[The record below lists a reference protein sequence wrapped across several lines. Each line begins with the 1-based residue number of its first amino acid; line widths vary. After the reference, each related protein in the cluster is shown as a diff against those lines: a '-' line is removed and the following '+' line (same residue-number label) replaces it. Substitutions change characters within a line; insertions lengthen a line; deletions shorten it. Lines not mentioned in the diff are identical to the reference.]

1 MSVVIDGTSGV
12 TTPGVVNTAGETI
25 ATTLSVT
32 GVTTLTGGLNAA
44 LPVLS
49 GGTGVTTKTGT
60 GAVVLGT
67 SPTITGATI
76 TVAST
81 AAPAFSAYATVGQVV
96 SNATFTKVTFG
107 AEDFDTN
114 GNFASST
121 FTPTVA
127 GYYQFNC
134 QLNTIGGS
142 TQTRYLLNIY
152 KNGSNFSRLLDA
164 SISFTAGQQFLATG
178 SILLYANGTTD
189 YFEVYGYM
197 SGTGTLQFSST
208 GSTETARFSASMVR
222 SA

>member
-25 ATTLSVT
+25 ATTLVVT

-67 SPTITGATI
+67 NPTITGATI
-76 TVAST
+76 TVAAT
-81 AAPAFSAYATVGQVV
+81 AAPAFSAYANVGT
-96 SNATFTKVTFG
+96 SLIGPAFTKVLYQV
-107 AEDFDTN
+107 ELYDTN
-114 GNFASST
+114 NNFASST

-127 GYYQFNC
+127 GYYLIN
-134 QLNTIGGS
+134 GS
-142 TQTRYLLNIY
+142 ATLAAAGNENSIAIY
-152 KNGSNFSRLLDA
+152 KNGSIFAQGLDITTTSLWGITISRLV
-164 SISFTAGQQFLATG
+164 
-178 SILLYANGTTD
+178 YCNGTTD
-189 YFEVYGYM
+189 YIEIYAYVTN
-197 SGTGTLQFSST
+197 SRTGGNGPVTVWFD
-208 GSTETARFSASMVR
+208 GSMIR

>member
-1 MSVVIDGTSGV
+1 MALILDGSLGL

-67 SPTITGATI
+67 APTITGATI
-76 TVAST
+76 TVAAT
-81 AAPAFSAYATVGQVV
+81 AAPAFSAYANVGTSLIGV
-96 SNATFTKVTFG
+96 AFTKVLYQV
-107 AEDFDTN
+107 ELYDTN
-114 GNFASST
+114 NNFASST

-127 GYYQFNC
+127 GYYQINASVNV
-134 QLNTIGGS
+134 QGS
-142 TQTRYLLNIY
+142 TGETSIAIY
-152 KNGSNFSRLLDA
+152 KNGSMFSQGADITASATYELTISRLV
-164 SISFTAGQQFLATG
+164 
-178 SILLYANGTTD
+178 YCNGTTD
-189 YFEVYGYM
+189 YIDIYVYVPTTRT
-197 SGTGTLQFSST
+197 SGTTAPTMWFD
-208 GSTETARFSASMVR
+208 GSMIR